1 MVVHCNDSTT
11 TSSSTFCKKYLNQK
25 CQRCSVLKKICKN
38 ILKNYCRKLCRE
50 KYSIFDGGNSINI
63 RIHRSKKTKD
73 SQEDSNT
80 VPRSMVLN
88 PCGNRGTDS
97 ERKKYS
103 SDMANGIIK
112 PSDRKKSET
121 GSTQKGNSNS
131 GEKPGAKNSKPTKA
145 STKDKSNQTKLESNV
160 PNGTVLDD
168 GTNGRKKKRKS
179 LQKEN
184 LEIINQS
191 SKTEEPTKTFKEK
204 EKSRGKDNKEL
215 LNDEDNSREN
225 KKKNKKTNVNN
236 DINLEEQ
243 NGGKEN
249 KRSSTFKK
257 SKKNTDKD
265 ANDSSTKG
273 KSPIENFTETKA
285 KENKNRREISKQ
297 EDRLNKTTK
306 DNSPRSRTSA
316 KPLELNSK
324 KSQNLPKKIR
334 ISNIIKDLR
343 WKVRNGLDIRDHR
356 GPKSSLKAIS
366 PKRKR
371 ISFEKKRTDKSSRFD
386 EKPWDILRAA
396 MEQREQ

>member
-1 MVVHCNDSTT
+1 
-11 TSSSTFCKKYLNQK
+11 
-25 CQRCSVLKKICKN
+25 
-38 ILKNYCRKLCRE
+38 
-50 KYSIFDGGNSINI
+50 
-63 RIHRSKKTKD
+63 
-73 SQEDSNT
+73 
-80 VPRSMVLN
+80 MVLN
-88 PCGNRGTDS
+88 PCGNRDPDS

-103 SDMANGIIK
+103 SDMANTVIK

-131 GEKPGAKNSKPTKA
+131 GEKLAAKKSKPTKA
-145 STKDKSNQTKLESNV
+145 STKDKSNQPKLESNV
-160 PNGTVLDD
+160 PKGTVLDD

-191 SKTEEPTKTFKEK
+191 SKTVEPTKTFKEK
-204 EKSRGKDNKEL
+204 EKSRVKDHKEL

-225 KKKNKKTNVNN
+225 KKTNKKTNVNS

-257 SKKNTDKD
+257 SKKKPDKD
-265 ANDSSTKG
+265 ADDSSTKG

-285 KENKNRREISKQ
+285 KEKKNRREISKQ
-297 EDRLNKTTK
+297 EEHLNKTNKDKQEEHLNKTTN
-306 DNSPRSRTSA
+306 DNSPRTPA
-316 KPLELNSK
+316 KPLALNNK

-334 ISNIIKDLR
+334 VSNIIKDLR
-343 WKVRNGLDIRDHR
+343 WKVRNGFDIRDHR
-356 GPKSSLKAIS
+356 GPKSSLKPIS

-371 ISFEKKRTDKSSRFD
+371 NSFEKKRTEKSSRFD

-396 MEQREQ
+396 MEQREQW